1 MIRKRFDLNNLKSIS
16 NNINYDLPKE
26 VINIINFL
34 AHKVGAPTYKKTP
47 NFKKKQHYN
56 TDKITGE
63 DWAAIRNFKK
73 TVINKNTD
81 GIALVIDEIRCLL
94 NKITKDSYSK
104 TEEIIFK
111 KIDDSSNLFEY
122 EEFMKIGKLIF
133 DIGSLNKTC
142 SNLYAKL
149 YKNLIDKYEIFKKIS
164 VTNYESYLKI
174 FEKINFIDA
183 DENYNLYCDYNK
195 ENENRKSISLF
206 FVNLMNEG
214 VFDQEKIVSLIN
226 YLIENIEKNVNI
238 ENKVEIVEELVNNL
252 IIFIENSY
260 ETLKNDEKWQTIEQH
275 IDTFSNAKKSTY
287 TSLST
292 KTIFKYL
299 DLLDNIE

>member
-1 MIRKRFDLNNLKSIS
+1 MIRKRFDLNNLKIVS
-16 NNINYDLPKE
+16 NSINYDLPKE

-73 TVINKNTD
+73 TALNKNTD
-81 GIALVIDEIRCLL
+81 GIALAIDEIRCLL
-94 NKITKDSYSK
+94 NKITKDSYIK

-111 KIDDSSNLFEY
+111 KIGDSNNIFEY

-133 DIGSLNKTC
+133 DIGSLNKNC

-149 YKNLIDKYEIFKKIS
+149 YKNLIDKYDIFKKIS
-164 VTNYESYLKI
+164 ITNYESYLKI

-183 DENYNLYCDYNK
+183 DENYDLYCDYNK

-206 FVNLMNEG
+206 FVNLMKEN
-214 VFDQEKIVSLIN
+214 VFEEEKIISLMM
-226 YLIENIEKNVNI
+226 YLVENIEKKVQI
-238 ENKVEIVEELVNNL
+238 EKKIEIVEELVNNL

-260 ETLKNDEKWQTIEQH
+260 ETLKNHEKWEIIEQH
-275 IDTFSNAKKSTY
+275 IDTFSKAKKSTY
-287 TSLST
+287 ASLST

>member
-16 NNINYDLPKE
+16 NNINYELPKE

-111 KIDDSSNLFEY
+111 KIDDSSNSFEY

-149 YKNLIDKYEIFKKIS
+149 YKNLIDKYDVFKKIS
-164 VTNYESYLKI
+164 ITNYESYLKI
-174 FEKINFIDA
+174 FEKFNYVDA

-206 FVNLMNEG
+206 FVNLMNEN

-226 YLIENIEKNVNI
+226 YLIENIEKNVYI
-238 ENKVEIVEELVNNL
+238 ENKVEM
-252 IIFIENSY
+252 
-260 ETLKNDEKWQTIEQH
+260 
-275 IDTFSNAKKSTY
+275 
-287 TSLST
+287 
-292 KTIFKYL
+292 
-299 DLLDNIE
+299 

>member
-1 MIRKRFDLNNLKSIS
+1 
-16 NNINYDLPKE
+16 
-26 VINIINFL
+26 
-34 AHKVGAPTYKKTP
+34 
-47 NFKKKQHYN
+47 
-56 TDKITGE
+56 
-63 DWAAIRNFKK
+63 
-73 TVINKNTD
+73 
-81 GIALVIDEIRCLL
+81 
-94 NKITKDSYSK
+94 
-104 TEEIIFK
+104 
-111 KIDDSSNLFEY
+111 
-122 EEFMKIGKLIF
+122 
-133 DIGSLNKTC
+133 
-142 SNLYAKL
+142 
-149 YKNLIDKYEIFKKIS
+149 
-164 VTNYESYLKI
+164 
-174 FEKINFIDA
+174 
-183 DENYNLYCDYNK
+183 
-195 ENENRKSISLF
+195 
-206 FVNLMNEG
+206 MNEG